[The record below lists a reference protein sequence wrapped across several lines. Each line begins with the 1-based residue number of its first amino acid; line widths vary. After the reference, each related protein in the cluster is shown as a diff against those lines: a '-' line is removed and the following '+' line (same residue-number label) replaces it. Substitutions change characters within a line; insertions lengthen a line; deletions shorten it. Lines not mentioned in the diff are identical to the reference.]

1 MDIRSRHPLMAL
13 AHKTL
18 RFLVTSGVPLIAAY
32 QHGFGNWLLYLALGS
47 ILAFVGDA
55 GGPPLMRLR
64 FMAFGPFSVGLG
76 ALIGTVCSVW
86 QAHWIF
92 FCIAIL
98 TGMLYALVE
107 NRHGHMVMVPRFV
120 GYGLVF
126 GYSVTP
132 FTGLDAV
139 LLAAML
145 LWAWMVSVLWD
156 LITRQKRPFS
166 APSLRWSI
174 LRSYAQAS
182 MRGRLAV
189 ATGIAV
195 GLALLTTTLTGN
207 QHAYW
212 TMLTMLVVLH
222 YNVNESALHI
232 TRRITG
238 TLIGVFFVILLN
250 RLNATPLQFLLASLL
265 VTILRWPAFAVHS
278 GLGTGCITA
287 FVLLLAEMSIPS
299 GADRMPVLIDR
310 LLATFIGCAFSLF
323 TLEIDDFLKSVLR
336 VYHKLTGDKARP
348 V

>member
-1 MDIRSRHPLMAL
+1 MAL

-32 QHGFGNWLLYLALGS
+32 LYGFGNWLLYLVLGA
-47 ILAFVGDA
+47 ILSFSGDA
-55 GGPPLMRLR
+55 GGSPLLRLR
-64 FMAFGPFSVGLG
+64 FMAFGPVSVGLG
-76 ALIGTVCSVW
+76 ALIGTLCFVG
-86 QAHWIF
+86 QAHWAF

-98 TGMLYALVE
+98 TGMVYALVE

-132 FTGLDAV
+132 FNGLDAI
-139 LLAAML
+139 LLILML
-145 LWAWMVSVLWD
+145 IWAWLVSLFWD
-156 LITRQKRPFS
+156 TATRQKQLLS
-166 APSLRWSI
+166 VPSLRQSI
-174 LRSYAQAS
+174 LRSYVHAPK
-182 MRGRLAV
+182 RLRLAV
-189 ATGIAV
+189 STGIAV
-195 GLALLTTTLTGN
+195 GLALLTTDLTGN
-207 QHAYW
+207 RHAYW

-250 RLNATPLQFLLASLL
+250 QLNATPLQFLLASLL
-265 VTILRWPAFAVHS
+265 ITILRWPAFAVYS
-278 GLGTGCITA
+278 GLGTACITA

-299 GADRMPVLIDR
+299 GMDRMPVLIDR

-323 TLEIDDFLKSVLR
+323 ALELDNFLKLIVLSYR
-336 VYHKLTGDKARP
+336 KLGWRLGQRRDQECA
-348 V
+348 

>member
-1 MDIRSRHPLMAL
+1 V
-13 AHKTL
+13 
-18 RFLVTSGVPLIAAY
+18 VT
-32 QHGFGNWLLYLALGS
+32 
-47 ILAFVGDA
+47 D
-55 GGPPLMRLR
+55 
-64 FMAFGPFSVGLG
+64 
-76 ALIGTVCSVW
+76 
-86 QAHWIF
+86 
-92 FCIAIL
+92 
-98 TGMLYALVE
+98 
-107 NRHGHMVMVPRFV
+107 
-120 GYGLVF
+120 
-126 GYSVTP
+126 SVTP

-139 LLAAML
+139 LLAVML